1 MPDEE
6 MQEFMNEWDIHSQ
19 YVPPVTKKT
28 IDDYVEH
35 GYMPGH
41 FVMAVLENNLT
52 QAFGAADSNNTKYM
66 RNICLL
72 YTSRCV

>member
-52 QAFGAADSNNTKYM
+52 QAFGAADSNNT
-66 RNICLL
+66 CLL
-72 YTSRCV
+72 YTS